1 MIELFG
7 NISGL
12 QLNNSKTEALWTGAN
27 DESDLKLRP
36 EKNLVRENQGLK
48 KPRSIT
54 IDTYFFTFTN
64 K

>member
-36 EKNLVRENQGLK
+36 EKNLKWSGK
-48 KPRSIT
+48 KSKP
-54 IDTYFFTFTN
+54 
-64 K
+64 